1 MEYRRVSASER
12 LLTLEEFERLP
23 EEDGFD
29 LELVRGRLVRE
40 PAPAPRHGQLSIELG
55 AGLHV
60 FARAH
65 ELGAVLANVGFV
77 LAEEPPTVRA
87 PDLAFV
93 ARERIPPEGFD
104 AGFWHVAP
112 DLAVEILSP
121 SNRYSEIQEKVT
133 EYLEA
138 GSRLVWV
145 VDPRKRSV
153 TVYRSRHDVRVLTG
167 REELD
172 GDPVLEGFRLPL
184 GDLFGE

>member
-1 MEYRRVSASER
+1 MEYRRASASER

-40 PAPAPRHGQLSIELG
+40 PAPAPRHGQLS
-55 AGLHV
+55 V
-60 FARAH
+60 
-65 ELGAVLANVGFV
+65 
-77 LAEEPPTVRA
+77 EP
-87 PDLAFV
+87 
-93 ARERIPPEGFD
+93 
-104 AGFWHVAP
+104 P

-133 EYLEA
+133 EYLEG

-153 TVYRSRHDVRVLTG
+153 TDYRSRHAVRVLTG